1 MQQVFSRFKPT
12 IEEIRNR
19 TLDEYERSLLEQ
31 EAAAAY
37 HRKLVEY
44 YRDGIAR
51 LKAYQ
56 PSWNQQEATA
66 SFFNSRKGKLW
77 T

>member
-56 PSWNQQEATA
+56 PS
-66 SFFNSRKGKLW
+66 
-77 T
+77 

>member
-1 MQQVFSRFKPT
+1 MTNTVFRRFKPT
-12 IEEIRNR
+12 LEEIRNR
-19 TLDEYERSLLEQ
+19 TLDEYERNLFEQ

-51 LKAYQ
+51 LKAHQ
-56 PSWNQQEATA
+56 PV
-66 SFFNSRKGKLW
+66 
-77 T
+77 